1 MTDKFID
8 PKTGKELFRIDDDNK
23 LERTEEGKL
32 AFLEKNL
39 KYWEEQMEE
48 WPTERTKESLELA
61 RARLKQFKEGNL

>member
-61 RARLKQFKEGNL
+61 RTRLKQFKEGDS